1 MAILTE
7 ADDRVRTWLG
17 SVAGNAPVL
26 AAAPSDDVTEPA
38 LTAYLLA
45 VEPTAPITRSTL
57 GRAPIVIRLSYLV
70 CASAG
75 DPLGA
80 LQLLDTV
87 VTAALDLTMIDG
99 QRVEVDLEPVPTETW
114 IALGARPRPAVTL
127 RIDARHVRTA
137 ERGPVVR
144 VPLSLSGGTVRAL
157 IGHLLGPGDVPITG
171 AEVTVMSTGATDR
184 TSPVGTF
191 SFGAVP
197 NTGSV
202 RLAVR
207 AKGRMFIADV
217 DPDEGGPVVVRC
229 NPLEG

>member
-1 MAILTE
+1 MTILTE
-7 ADDRVRTWLG
+7 ADHRVRTWLG
-17 SVAGNAPVL
+17 SVAGDAPVL
-26 AAAPSDDVTEPA
+26 AAAPNDEVTEPA
-38 LTAYLLA
+38 LTAYLLS
-45 VEPTAPITRSTL
+45 VEPTAPLTRSTL
-57 GRAPIVIRLSYLV
+57 GRAPVVVRLRYLV

-87 VTAALDLTMIDG
+87 VTAALDLTTIDG

-114 IALGARPRPAVTL
+114 IALGARPRPSFAL

-137 ERGPVVR
+137 ERAPAVR
-144 VPLSLSGGTVRAL
+144 EPLSLSGGTVRAL

-197 NTGSV
+197 SAGSV

-217 DPDEGGPVVVRC
+217 DPDEDGPVVVRC